1 MVTNQD
7 YFLLIMIMGG
17 IELKPKIFM
26 KSLVKM
32 KNVLI
37 LVNIQLSQSIIM
49 IQTNQL
55 LVR

>member
-7 YFLLIMIMGG
+7 YFLLLMIMGG

-26 KSLVKM
+26 KSLVKI

-49 IQTNQL
+49 IQTN
-55 LVR
+55 